1 MTQPPNRMD
10 LTSEVKTMGLKAKIN
25 KWLEELVDKLTAWLD
40 KLDTEMDEIEAVY
53 NGETVE
59 QAQDKQENGS
69 SSSSLA
75 SSKYPLG
82 IASCWHGSNASE
94 RMMNILSP
102 RMSDDTFGKRLA
114 WMVGKGC
121 TAAHLILVNAAD
133 GEAGG
138 YAAWN
143 DSDREKMKQRWE
155 TVKKAGLTPI
165 PWIITDDSKAYRDQL
180 FANADKL
187 VGKMADFLA
196 AECPYVVLG
205 LEMDEDKSVT
215 AEQWKKVR
223 DAVKKH
229 YKGPLGVHHCSGN
242 SFKFASLGE
251 IVLGQLDPGCSESQV
266 QAQIKAILAKGKRA
280 VGFEYER
287 GPSRKLAV
295 AALKAGAEGCG
306 NWDGGDLPGVANS
319 ATTTSST
326 LATTTTTET
335 SAEDAVDF
343 SSLNFCWGGFKG
355 GGAKLDSKA
364 RIYNLSVSSSGM
376 SYKWLSGG
384 CENLGASSSSDAS
397 CLACLFCLID
407 GSWKGGKFDWIST
420 SRTTRD
426 FENVKGAYG
435 GWDKSAISK
444 ASKFAFVIIS
454 KDGKKR
460 TNVIAR

>member
-1 MTQPPNRMD
+1 MEEL
-10 LTSEVKTMGLKAKIN
+10 LTRLLE
-25 KWLEELVDKLTAWLD
+25 KWLAKPLQKLARWVEKQNAEADAARQAEQSAHGEGAANTA
-40 KLDTEMDEIEAVY
+40 
-53 NGETVE
+53 
-59 QAQDKQENGS
+59 QADGPS
-69 SSSSLA
+69 SGIQPSASPA

-102 RMSDDTFGKRLA
+102 RMSDETFGKRLA

-306 NWDGGDLPGVANS
+306 NWDGGEVPGVVEAPAS
-319 ATTTSST
+319 TTTAST
-326 LATTTTTET
+326 
-335 SAEDAVDF
+335 AEDAVDF
-343 SSLNFCWGGFKG
+343 GQLEWAYGGFKG

-364 RIYNLSVSSSGM
+364 RIINLSVKSDGM
-376 SYKWLSGG
+376 TYRWLSGG
-384 CENLGASSSSDAS
+384 CENLGASSSTDAGAT
-397 CLACLFCLID
+397 LACLFVLVA
-407 GSWKGGKFDWIST
+407 GKWKGGKFDWIST
-420 SRTTRD
+420 SRTSRD
-426 FENVKGAYG
+426 FANIKGSYN
-435 GWDKSAISK
+435 GWPTNSIATAEKY
-444 ASKFAFVIIS
+444 AFVIVS

-460 TNVIAR
+460 TNVISCGR